1 MKHKTPC
8 ICETCEKAKYWTAC
22 EGCEKGHASF
32 WKVVVESHEWKLWR
46 QEIRNRAKYHIKRK
60 SKLFTGV
67 WDVDE
72 CEGCGWISPEHWVD
86 FLKFIKRLR

>member
-8 ICETCEKAKYWTAC
+8 ICETCEKAQYWTAC

-32 WKVVVESHEWKLWR
+32 WKVVVESHEWKLWEKEVSR
-46 QEIRNRAKYHIKRK
+46 RENEHRK
-60 SKLFTGV
+60 KQSKIWSGV

-72 CEGCGWISPEHWVD
+72 CRGSGYISQKHFQD
-86 FLKFIKRLR
+86 FLKFCKSL